1 MQCPNVCGENATV
14 RVKIVIV
21 ALIIGMVWRAE
32 RIASEEGSGITLP
45 VALSSQEG
53 R

>member
-1 MQCPNVCGENATV
+1 MREKATV
-14 RVKIVIV
+14 RVKIIIV

-32 RIASEEGSGITLP
+32 RIASEEGSEVTLP

-53 R
+53 K